1 SQLEMAL
8 RGGSSLLRS
17 LARLTNSHAAVSSR
31 LSSGNHRQP
40 VDYSLLNHTKSVVL
54 GDVRLFSTSPRAF
67 NVATELSEALKH
79 EIDAEKDLEAQHPA
93 ASPTMFPGFA
103 VTTKEAE
110 VRLTKTHGN
119 ESILVVF
126 NVNHSVEIAEE
137 FEDPNNTPAPVA
149 LPPFSIEITKGD
161 ERLCFQLELVEA
173 EQPGEYDFQ
182 VEEFYIAP
190 AVKGADE
197 DVPSHVYA
205 TSGKY
210 IDSTIQ
216 ELLYVRYLEERGFDG
231 EFLKNLVAFASS
243 HEHKLYINLLNKMKA
258 FIAK

>member
-1 SQLEMAL
+1 MAL

-17 LARLTNSHAAVSSR
+17 LARLSNSHAAASSR
-31 LSSGNHRQP
+31 LSSGNTRQH
-40 VDYSLLNHTKSVVL
+40 VDYSFLTHNKSVII
-54 GDVRLFSTSPRAF
+54 GDVRLFSTSPRAY

-93 ASPTMFPGFA
+93 ASPNMFPGFT

-110 VRLTKTHGN
+110 VRLTKSHGN

-137 FEDPNNTPAPVA
+137 FDDPNNTPSPVA

-161 ERLCFQLELVEA
+161 ERLCFHLELVEA

-182 VEEFYIAP
+182 VEEFYLAP
-190 AVKGADE
+190 AVKGTEE